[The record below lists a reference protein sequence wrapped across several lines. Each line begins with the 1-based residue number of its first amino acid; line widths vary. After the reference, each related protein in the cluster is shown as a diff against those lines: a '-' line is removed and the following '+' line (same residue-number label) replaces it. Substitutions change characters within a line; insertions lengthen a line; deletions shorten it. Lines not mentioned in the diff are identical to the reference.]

1 METNL
6 LSRITI
12 NPEICHGKP
21 IIRNMRYP
29 VELILDLL
37 SSGMTNDEI
46 LKDYPSL
53 QQDDI
58 LACLAYASK
67 LTKIKSYSSIT
78 SWGFWWMLNCP
89 KGLLTYS
96 ITWDLTKFTQ
106 IICLKKTAAPIKKYG
121 RSQILKDESSSQK
134 ITTSIMHTWV
144 LGGQKNSF
152 LLRLAISQTKCSSV
166 LFKPGFTRLWNCLK
180 PVILLKYPIQK

>member
-6 LSRITI
+6 LSSITI

-78 SWGFWWMLNCP
+78 S
-89 KGLLTYS
+89 
-96 ITWDLTKFTQ
+96 
-106 IICLKKTAAPIKKYG
+106 
-121 RSQILKDESSSQK
+121 
-134 ITTSIMHTWV
+134 
-144 LGGQKNSF
+144 
-152 LLRLAISQTKCSSV
+152 
-166 LFKPGFTRLWNCLK
+166 
-180 PVILLKYPIQK
+180 